1 MTLTGVGIDTIQIE
15 IKGLHE
21 IKTDNRL
28 ILSDKTTYTAKGNT
42 RLVLRGLNGL
52 SSISEILG
60 YIQELK
66 EILGQE
72 VEIVRVDIASDSK
85 EYLKDN
91 INLAR
96 LFLEC
101 LNIARGKENG
111 DIFKTIK
118 GIEKE
123 GNIKL
128 SNGRTKT
135 TFYSCV
141 DKDRPANTRLENK
154 VEDIRSIRANK
165 EKLENEIKK
174 YVQEMKGLELL
185 VEKVECKYIE
195 ELAKLYQETKGKKY
209 RTFSEFVAC
218 MDSQGY
224 IMTSEILK
232 GLIIKVGLTIGYKK
246 FVENFRKTRKETL
259 KFTTKTELKK
269 FVKDLEKNLKIALK
283 N

>member
-1 MTLTGVGIDTIQIE
+1 MGEKKKYQK
-15 IKGLHE
+15 IKVVR
-21 IKTDNRL
+21 K
-28 ILSDKTTYTAKGNT
+28 ILSVVIPRFPDGTP
-42 RLVLRGLNGL
+42 
-52 SSISEILG
+52 
-60 YIQELK
+60 
-66 EILGQE
+66 
-72 VEIVRVDIASDSK
+72 
-85 EYLKDN
+85 
-91 INLAR
+91 
-96 LFLEC
+96 
-101 LNIARGKENG
+101 
-111 DIFKTIK
+111 IK

-141 DKDRPANTRLENK
+141 DKDSPANTRLENK

-174 YVQEMKGLELL
+174 YVQEMKGLEFL

-224 IMTSEILK
+224 IMTL
-232 GLIIKVGLTIGYKK
+232 
-246 FVENFRKTRKETL
+246 
-259 KFTTKTELKK
+259 
-269 FVKDLEKNLKIALK
+269 
-283 N
+283 